1 MGEAQ
6 QGTLPATTPAEVE
19 ADRLWQRLVT
29 LVIDSR
35 VDWKRRVSETTGLP
49 FTRVRALRR
58 LANRPLTMSEL
69 ASQLGCD
76 APATTLAVNDLQ
88 GRGLVTRT
96 PHPTNGRM
104 KIVSLTSE
112 GRALLERGMA
122 LEDPAPAS
130 VRALSQR
137 DLADLARVLD
147 AITGE

>member
-1 MGEAQ
+1 
-6 QGTLPATTPAEVE
+6 
-19 ADRLWQRLVT
+19 
-29 LVIDSR
+29 
-35 VDWKRRVSETTGLP
+35 
-49 FTRVRALRR
+49 
-58 LANRPLTMSEL
+58 
-69 ASQLGCD
+69 
-76 APATTLAVNDLQ
+76 
-88 GRGLVTRT
+88 
-96 PHPTNGRM
+96 M